1 MRIKNGFVLRKVCN
15 ENVIVD
21 EEIEAI
27 NFDKMFVLNESA
39 AWLWEQAQAMGNFTI
54 ETLAEK
60 LCEAY
65 DVTPD
70 EAKTDVAEIIADWQK
85 VDVVE

>member
-1 MRIKNGFVLRKVCN
+1 MRIKNGFVLRKICN
-15 ENVIVD
+15 EYVIVN
-21 EEIEAI
+21 EGLEAI
-27 NFDKMFVLNESA
+27 NFDKMFALNESA
-39 AWLWEQAQAMGNFTI
+39 AWLWEKAQAMGNFTI

-70 EAKTDVAEIIADWQK
+70 EAKADVAEIIADWQD
-85 VDVVE
+85 VDIVE

>member
-21 EEIEAI
+21 EAIEAI

-70 EAKTDVAEIIADWQK
+70 EAKADVAEIIADWQK

>member
-70 EAKTDVAEIIADWQK
+70 EAKADVAEIIADWQK

>member
-65 DVTPD
+65 DVTHD
-70 EAKTDVAEIIADWQK
+70 EAKADVAEIIADWQK